1 MEAIKLTAPIHK
13 IGETQQITD
22 KFKKR
27 DVILYVENT
36 NKPEYSDYIKLE
48 AMQDKCETL
57 DSLKPGDVIEA
68 TFFLSGRK
76 VDKDGKELY
85 FTSLKLH
92 NFSIQTQEQGA
103 SAPPPQQEQPTAQP
117 PQSEDQPASEEED
130 DLPF

>member
-13 IGETQQITD
+13 IGETQQISD

-27 DVILYVENT
+27 DLILYVENT

-76 VDKDGKELY
+76 VEKDGKELY

-92 NFSIQTQEQGA
+92 EFAVQTQG
-103 SAPPPQQEQPTAQP
+103 SNSTPPPVNEAQSYDTP
-117 PQSEDQPASEEED
+117 PANDEPD